1 MATKQ
6 LLFGKITIGTLFTE
20 TLGVNQF
27 IRIDGNTTNSSDQIT
42 GIVDNADSF
51 FGVAEL
57 KVGMKLISSGPFPTQ
72 VTITNIDGT
81 TLTVSGNA
89 ASSTTGTMMRV
100 DPGPGQA
107 FIESGSLSKP
117 NGQSEFT
124 ANSITGSNDS
134 EYVEG
139 DLKWAG
145 MVPIARTGSTS
156 TERLAQ
162 FAQFEIYDV
171 QSRPSTNQVNFFMT
185 SSGGNMNGFGEYNGW
200 YSNTTVASIYQVG
213 SENYAGP
220 TFDSSEVGLTDTY
233 GFGPG
238 QIVASN
244 LLESVITASDS
255 PFPFS
260 GSAQITG
267 SLGLTGSQEIR
278 LNSNENFLIK
288 NQLQPSQS
296 LFEIDNEGVAVF
308 RAREG
313 SDGIP
318 TAIVGALY
326 FTTSSAF
333 IALN

>member
-1 MATKQ
+1 
-6 LLFGKITIGTLFTE
+6 
-20 TLGVNQF
+20 
-27 IRIDGNTTNSSDQIT
+27 
-42 GIVDNADSF
+42 
-51 FGVAEL
+51 
-57 KVGMKLISSGPFPTQ
+57 
-72 VTITNIDGT
+72 
-81 TLTVSGNA
+81 
-89 ASSTTGTMMRV
+89 
-100 DPGPGQA
+100 
-107 FIESGSLSKP
+107 
-117 NGQSEFT
+117 
-124 ANSITGSNDS
+124 
-134 EYVEG
+134 
-139 DLKWAG
+139 
-145 MVPIARTGSTS
+145 VPIARTGSSS
-156 TERLAQ
+156 TEREGQ

-185 SSGGNMNGFGEYNGW
+185 SSGGDMNGFAEYDGW
-200 YSNTTVASIYQVG
+200 YDTSISSIYQVG
-213 SENYAGP
+213 PENYAGP
-220 TFDSSEVGLTDTY
+220 SFDGTEIGLRDTD